1 MTSWFSRK
9 KEGITTTTKD
19 KKEIKEGLW
28 YQCPQCKKTISA
40 KDHIDNLYTC
50 PSCDY
55 HEKIGS
61 KCYFY
66 FLFDDAEYQILFNH
80 LRSVDTLTF
89 KDLKPYDKRLEETI
103 EETGLDEAIQV
114 AHGTLVE
121 KEVVIACMDFSFI
134 GGSMGSV
141 VGEKIALSIDFCI
154 EKNLPLIIISKS
166 GGARMM
172 ESTYSLMQ
180 MAKTAAKLT
189 QLAKAKLPYISVMTN
204 PTTGGVTA
212 SFAMLG
218 DVNIAEPK
226 ALIGFAGPRVIQE
239 TIKKELPE
247 NFQMSESLFENGF
260 LDMVVHRKE
269 LKEKLVKLLDFFEKV
284 D

>member
-1 MTSWFSRK
+1 LTSWFSRK

-28 YQCPQCKKTISA
+28 YQCPQCKKTTSA
-40 KDHIDNLYTC
+40 KDHQDNLYTC
-50 PSCDY
+50 SGCEY

-61 KCYFY
+61 KCYFH
-66 FLFDDAEYQILFNH
+66 FLFDDAEYEILFNH
-80 LRSVDTLTF
+80 LRSVDTLSF

-114 AHGTLVE
+114 AHGTMIG
-121 KEVVIACMDFSFI
+121 KEVIIACMDFSFI

-141 VGEKIALSIDFCI
+141 VGEKIALSIDYCI
-154 EKNLPLIIISKS
+154 EQNLPLIIISKS

-218 DVNIAEPK
+218 DVNIAEPN

-260 LDMVVHRKE
+260 LDMVINRKE
-269 LKEKLVKLLDFFEKV
+269 LKEKLVKLLDFFEKAN
-284 D
+284 

>member
-40 KDHIDNLYTC
+40 KDHHDSLYTC
-50 PSCDY
+50 PGCEY

-61 KCYFY
+61 KCYFH
-66 FLFDDAEYQILFNH
+66 FLFDDSEYEILFNH
-80 LRSVDTLTF
+80 LKSVDTLSF

-114 AHGTLVE
+114 AHGTMIE
-121 KEVVIACMDFSFI
+121 KEVIIACMDFSFI

-141 VGEKIALSIDFCI
+141 VGEKIALSIDYCI
-154 EKNLPLIIISKS
+154 EHNLPLIIISKS

-189 QLAKAKLPYISVMTN
+189 QLAKARLPYISVMTN

-239 TIKKELPE
+239 MMKKELPTD
-247 NFQMSESLFENGF
+247 FQMSESLFENGF

-269 LKEKLVKLLDFFEKV
+269 LKEKLVKLLDFFEKTS
-284 D
+284 